1 VSLVH
6 KALTEDAIGRQL
18 LKMRKADGGGGSAS
32 SYEFSSASQA
42 DSSFASSDDP
52 ESPMDFEGIIN
63 NLNNELHRLFII
75 NTLERCKETD
85 RKLKKKETQLV
96 QPVDCIKIEPYCS
109 P

>member
-1 VSLVH
+1 
-6 KALTEDAIGRQL
+6 LTADAIGRQL
-18 LKMRKADGGGGSAS
+18 LKTRKGDGSAS

-52 ESPMDFEGIIN
+52 ESPMDFEGVIN
-63 NLNNELHRLFII
+63 NLNDELHRLFII

-85 RKLKKKETQLV
+85 RKLKKKETNYYQLV
-96 QPVDCIKIEPYCS
+96 QPVDCIRIEPYCS